1 MRPSK
6 RRRALYIGSSLPI
19 MRRSTRIILKAII
32 VLAMLSIVL
41 VPPALYLRDLTSQ
54 MATSDA
60 IDQIT
65 LTINE
70 VIHRKMSEGTF
81 DYNYF
86 VNLEK
91 DAQGNIT
98 AITTNM
104 SRINTLSSEI
114 LQEVVN
120 TAGGGDL
127 NLKVPLGNLLGLNL
141 LHGRGPDI
149 PVRVI
154 MLTSSFADFRNDLSS
169 AGINQTRHQIVLE
182 VMVDIDVLI
191 PWETVSTR
199 VVSEVLVAET
209 VIVGQVPEMYFDNTP
224 S

>member
-1 MRPSK
+1 MSSGTRYRPI
-6 RRRALYIGSSLPI
+6 YIGGHKPI
-19 MRRSTRIILKAII
+19 MRRGTRLVLKLMII
-32 VLAMLSIVL
+32 LAMLSIIL
-41 VPPALYLRDLTSQ
+41 VPPSLYLRDLASQ
-54 MATSDA
+54 MAVSDA
-60 IDQIT
+60 TDMVT
-65 LTINE
+65 LTIND
-70 VIHRKMSEGTF
+70 VIHRKMAEGTF

-91 DAQGNIT
+91 DGQGNIT

-120 TAGGGDL
+120 ASGGGEL
-127 NLKVPLGNLLGLNL
+127 EMLVPLGNLFGTNL

-169 AGINQTRHQIVLE
+169 AGINQTRHQIILE

-191 PWETVSTR
+191 PWETISTR

-209 VIVGQVPEMYFDNTP
+209 VIVGQVPDAYFENVQN
-224 S
+224 